1 MSFVDQA
8 LSLINKTEANLRRID
23 AFGEDFAIPSL
34 NEWRYAIRH
43 VVTAAGKSGDSAQD
57 WEKAIGHIKRAY
69 FDSCDILLDCQLKV
83 LMETNRRYRGHADQ
97 VAKILPDYP
106 KWIGTIRRA
115 QELHGKADLESDNR
129 EAAYDSL
136 APVIDELQDI
146 INKLADCAS
155 CRRPW
160 RRRFHYRRAD
170 LHRRDR
176 PCRIAGK
183 DDGGVSVQHRL
194 WRACGVDV

>member
-43 VVTAAGKSGDSAQD
+43 VVTAAGKSGDAAQD
-57 WEKAIGHIKRAY
+57 WGKAIGHIKRAY

-83 LMETNRRYRGHADQ
+83 LIETNRRYRGHADQ

-136 APVIDELQDI
+136 APVIDEL
-146 INKLADCAS
+146 
-155 CRRPW
+155 
-160 RRRFHYRRAD
+160 
-170 LHRRDR
+170 
-176 PCRIAGK
+176 
-183 DDGGVSVQHRL
+183 
-194 WRACGVDV
+194 

>member
-23 AFGEDFAIPSL
+23 AFGEDFATPSL

-43 VVTAAGKSGDSAQD
+43 VVTAAGKSGDAAQD
-57 WEKAIGHIKRAY
+57 WGKAIGHIKRAY

-83 LMETNRRYRGHADQ
+83 LIETNRRYRGHADQ

-115 QELHGKADLESDNR
+115 QELHGKVDLESDNR

-146 INKLADCAS
+146 INKLADCADEIEAS
-155 CRRPW
+155 I
-160 RRRFHYRRAD
+160 RRAKVIFW
-170 LHRRDR
+170 LTVVAALAT
-176 PCRIAGK
+176 IAGFLFPVMFK
-183 DDGGVSVQHRL
+183 IASMLLR
-194 WRACGVDV
+194 

>member
-1 MSFVDQA
+1 M
-8 LSLINKTEANLRRID
+8 
-23 AFGEDFAIPSL
+23 G
-34 NEWRYAIRH
+34 
-43 VVTAAGKSGDSAQD
+43 
-57 WEKAIGHIKRAY
+57 KAIGHIKRAY

-83 LMETNRRYRGHADQ
+83 LIETNRRYRGHADQ

-146 INKLADCAS
+146 INKLADCADEIEAS
-155 CRRPW
+155 I
-160 RRRFHYRRAD
+160 RRAKVIFWFSIVAA
-170 LHRRDR
+170 LAT
-176 PCRIAGK
+176 IAGVLFSI
-183 DDGGVSVQHRL
+183 VSKIGNLFVR
-194 WRACGVDV
+194 